1 MKKNNLYNFDNI
13 IDIGSNSGN
22 WTILF
27 KFLYRKS
34 NFFLIEADKKHSS
47 RIRMISK
54 DYHIG
59 VLDKSISSKK
69 FYFMILITGQVAH
82 YLKKNLIMILL

>member
-13 IDIGSNSGN
+13 MILALIQVIGQFCLNFY
-22 WTILF
+22 IEI
-27 KFLYRKS
+27 

-69 FYFMILITGQVAH
+69 FYVYDTYNGLVAH